1 MTAIKSFFKNNIN
14 TAKNISD
21 LQDDNKNLQR
31 EIEKLRAIQAAS
43 LKDNLVS
50 SAKNMDG
57 IRVLAVKLKDMD
69 SKSAKTLAHNIQAEL
84 GESVILFGL
93 EDQGKATIMLT
104 ISEALTKS
112 KSWHAG
118 NIVKALATEINGG
131 GGGQAFFATAGGTD
145 VNGLDKALSRLDEYL
160 K

>member
-1 MTAIKSFFKNNIN
+1 MSIRS
-14 TAKNISD
+14 KNISD
-21 LQDDNKNLQR
+21 LQDENKNLQR

-57 IRVLAVKLKDMD
+57 VTVLAVRLKDMD
-69 SKSAKTLAHNIQAEL
+69 SKSAKTLAYNIQTEL
-84 GESVILFGL
+84 GDSVILFGL

-112 KSWHAG
+112 KLWHAG
-118 NIVKALATEINGG
+118 NIVKALATEINGS
-131 GGGQAFFATAGGTD
+131 GGGQAFFATAGGTE